1 MFARVDARRQPAY
14 SPDVPM
20 ISSTSTISRPAL
32 GAARA
37 GLQQGLSQVAR
48 AAQSIAKGE
57 YNPRNATDLIE
68 GQRTMEV
75 NARVLQRSDEKLGT
89 LLNVSA

>member
-1 MFARVDARRQPAY
+1 MFARVDAERPPEY
-14 SPDVPM
+14 PPGVPM
-20 ISSTSTISRPAL
+20 ISTSSLSRPAM

-57 YNPRNATDLIE
+57 NNPRNATDLIE

-75 NARVLQRSDEKLGT
+75 NARVLQKADEKLGT
-89 LLNVSA
+89 LLNVSV